1 MEQRDVLLRVG
12 VYMCERAPFEFE
24 CAYTESVEKR
34 VATRG
39 GHKIYCV
46 GTALRTLG
54 GDDPSGPTGTYVQGV
69 DPQKGLANQC

>member
-12 VYMCERAPFEFE
+12 VYMCERVPFEFE

-39 GHKIYCV
+39 GHKMKIYCV
-46 GTALRTLG
+46 
-54 GDDPSGPTGTYVQGV
+54 DS
-69 DPQKGLANQC
+69 